1 MSADGLHQMRH
12 DRRGRAAGLVAPHA
26 AGPAAGGGKAFIAG
40 PEPSGSAGHFSRAN
54 PPRGAAGI
62 AQTLDGKRSDAGA
75 MPHFAQSGWGRRE
88 QPTA

>member
-1 MSADGLHQMRH
+1 MSADGLHQMRN

-26 AGPAAGGGKAFIAG
+26 AGPAAGGGKTIIAG
-40 PEPSGSAGHFSRAN
+40 PERPAARAHSQELT

-75 MPHFAQSGWGRRE
+75 MPHFAPSGWGRRE